1 MRFLFVLLSACYCV
15 STAAAELLPSS
26 EAISIIKRISMA
38 SRKVSFVGTYLHQHG
53 AELETFRIARVVDS
67 EGEYE
72 KREPLEGVAR
82 EIVRSNGIVSC
93 YLPEPPANPAEVKRT
108 ALTKLFPSLVN
119 DDSVASLGYFSI
131 GRLANERVAGVDAQV
146 LVLEPKDALRYGRKL
161 WFDPSS
167 GILLKVVSLSR
178 KNEIVEQF
186 AFTELSV
193 GNVERKQVRPRYANR
208 VDIITSDR
216 SHSEYPKPQVDAGWE
231 VRSLPAGYRIVRESK
246 VAVGARLTPVSHM
259 WLSDGW
265 GAVSVFIE
273 PIPKAVP
280 EAQGPVQKSGVSP
293 VGAAKSSTATP
304 HVLINQ
310 GTVNVY
316 SRSTQDA
323 NVVVMGDVPEA
334 VVTAIGNSIFPK
346 PVLRSGAGQ

>member
-1 MRFLFVLLSACYCV
+1 MLSACYCV

-53 AELETFRIARVVDS
+53 AELETFRIARIVDA

-82 EIVRSNGIVSC
+82 EIVRTNGQVSC
-93 YLPEPPANPAEVKRT
+93 YLPEAPANPAEVKRN

-131 GRLANERVAGVDAQV
+131 SRLANERVAGVDAQV
-146 LVLEPKDALRYGRKL
+146 LLLEPKDALRYGHKL
-161 WFDPSS
+161 WFDPTS
-167 GILLKVVSLSR
+167 GILLKTASLNR
-178 KNEIVEQF
+178 RNEIVEQF

-193 GNVERKQVRPRYANR
+193 GNVERKQAKPRYPNR
-208 VDIITSDR
+208 VDIITPDR
-216 SHSEYPKPQVDAGWE
+216 SRSEYPKPHADVGWE
-231 VRSLPAGYRIVRESK
+231 VRNLPAGYRMVRESK
-246 VAVGARLTPVSHM
+246 VAVGNRLTPVSHM

-273 PIPKAVP
+273 AIVKAVP
-280 EAQGPVQKSGVSP
+280 ETQVLASKAAVSP
-293 VGAAKSSTATP
+293 AEAVKSPTATP

-310 GTVNVY
+310 GAVNVY

-323 NVVVMGDVPEA
+323 SVVVMGDVPDA
-334 VVTAIGNSIFPK
+334 VVTAIGNGIAPK
-346 PVLRSGAGQ
+346 SQARGANGQ